1 MSSFSGAVAVAVL
14 ALGFVVA
21 MSGDY
26 QEQQQIDANY
36 CQMVKLYKD
45 SAGSNGWPDYNGNYS
60 EVCGD

>member
-14 ALGFVVA
+14 ALGVLVA
-21 MSGDY
+21 TSGDY

-45 SAGSNGWPDYNGNYS
+45 SAGANGWPDYRGNYS